1 MNKSNSFFYLVS
13 IFGMMTVKTRFLLIE
28 IDQEQE
34 TKVASR
40 GGKSFKPSPEKF
52 GCVSKPE
59 DKTLVEATATNYQ
72 TNVLT
77 CAKDGADFCD
87 GNHIQYTKGR
97 DATHHFLRLDNVDA
111 ESCEPKPEKC
121 HCITMLA
128 QVLGNNP
135 EATRID
141 GHFAAEPFM
150 AGCQC
155 FLGTAAIA
163 GFKFL
168 KVGRAKGRIE
178 FNKENYVTT
187 CTAIEKRNLSGDKMN
202 AKIFKT
208 DPNVKTPQ

>member
-1 MNKSNSFFYLVS
+1 
-13 IFGMMTVKTRFLLIE
+13 MMTVKTRFLLIE

-40 GGKSFKPSPEKF
+40 GGVSCKPSPKKF
-52 GCVSKPE
+52 ECKSKPE
-59 DKTLVEATATNYQ
+59 DKTLVEATPTNYQ

-77 CAKDGADFCD
+77 CALDGADFCD

-111 ESCEPKPEKC
+111 ESCEPKPEGC

-128 QVLGNNP
+128 QVLANNR

-141 GHFAAEPFM
+141 GHFAAKPFM

-163 GFKFL
+163 GFQFL
-168 KVGRAKGRIE
+168 KLGRANGRIQ
-178 FNKENYVTT
+178 FTKENFVRT
-187 CTAIEKRNLSGDKMN
+187 CEALEKRNLSGEMSN

-208 DPNVKTPQ
+208 DPNI